1 MINENFNTM
10 KKLKKIFLWLVGIL
24 VSLYLLLCVMLYFFQ
39 EKLIF
44 FPTKL
49 DKNYVFNFDK
59 SYKEITIP
67 TNDNINL
74 HGILFP
80 AKNSEN
86 SASSKDKKL
95 VFYLHGNVGQAQF
108 WGNLADVYTDLG
120 YDLFILDYR
129 GYGKSEGEIYSQEQ
143 FFNDVQTAY
152 DFVKKEKNY
161 DEKNIVVVGYSV
173 GTASAAML
181 SSQNN
186 PKALIL
192 QAPYFSLTDMTTRT
206 YPFVPTF
213 LLKYEFNTAE
223 FLSKNKVPTY
233 IFHGTSDRV
242 IPYESSLLIKEYL
255 DENDINNNLKGKA
268 KSVDFITL
276 LNQGHAGIHNNAV
289 FLKKLK
295 EVL

>member
-1 MINENFNTM
+1 
-10 KKLKKIFLWLVGIL
+10 
-24 VSLYLLLCVMLYFFQ
+24 MLYFFQ

-49 DKNYVFNFDK
+49 EQNYVFNFDK

-74 HGILFP
+74 HGILFY
-80 AKNSEN
+80 AKNVEN
-86 SASSKDKKL
+86 SISSKNKKL
-95 VFYLHGNVGQAQF
+95 VFYLHGNAGTVNS
-108 WGNLADVYTDLG
+108 WGGIADVYTDLG
-120 YDLFILDYR
+120 YDLFVLDYR

-143 FFNDVQTAY
+143 FFDDVQMAY
-152 DFVKKEKNY
+152 NFVRKEKNY

-206 YPFVPTF
+206 YSFVPTF

-223 FLSKNKVPTY
+223 FLSKNKVPTT
-233 IFHGTSDRV
+233 IFHGTDDRV

-255 DENDINNNLKGKA
+255 ESEIVKNNLSYKV
-268 KSVDFITL
+268 KSIDFITL
-276 LNQGHAGIHNNAV
+276 PNQGHIGIHNNAV
-289 FLKKLK
+289 FLKKLMD
-295 EVL
+295 VL

>member
-1 MINENFNTM
+1 M
-10 KKLKKIFLWLVGIL
+10 KKLKKISLWLVGIL
-24 VSLYLLLCVMLYFFQ
+24 AGLYFLLCVTLYFFQ

-49 DKNYVFNFDK
+49 DKSYVFNFDI

-67 TNDNINL
+67 TNDNISL
-74 HGILFP
+74 HGILFQ
-80 AKNSEN
+80 AQNVERSV
-86 SASSKDKKL
+86 SSKKRKL
-95 VFYLHGNVGQAQF
+95 VFYLHGNAGTVNS
-108 WGNLADVYTDLG
+108 WGGIADIYTDLG
-120 YDLFILDYR
+120 YDLFVLDYR

-143 FFNDVQTAY
+143 FFGDIQTTY
-152 DFVKKEKNY
+152 NFIKKEKNY

-181 SSQNN
+181 ASQNN

-233 IFHGTSDRV
+233 IFHGRDDRV
-242 IPYESSLLIKEYL
+242 IPYQSSLLIKEYL
-255 DENDINNNLKGKA
+255 DESDINNNLKDKV
-268 KSVDFITL
+268 KTVDFITL
-276 LNQGHAGIHNNAV
+276 PNQGHAGIHNNAV
-289 FLKKLK
+289 FLRKLK
-295 EVL
+295 KIL

>member
-1 MINENFNTM
+1 M
-10 KKLKKIFLWLVGIL
+10 KKLKKISLWLVGIL
-24 VSLYLLLCVMLYFFQ
+24 AALYLFLCVTLYFFQ

-67 TNDNINL
+67 INDNVSL
-74 HGILFP
+74 HGVLFY
-80 AKNSEN
+80 AKNLER
-86 SASSKDKKL
+86 AVSSKKRKL
-95 VFYLHGNVGQAQF
+95 VFYLHGNAGTVNS
-108 WGNLADVYTDLG
+108 WGGIADVYTDLG
-120 YDLFILDYR
+120 YDLFVLDYR

-143 FFNDVQTAY
+143 FFDDVQTAY
-152 DFVKKEKNY
+152 DFVRKEKKY

-186 PKALIL
+186 PKVLIL

-206 YPFVPTF
+206 YPFIPTF

-233 IFHGTSDRV
+233 IFHGTGDRV

-255 DENDINNNLKGKA
+255 NENNIENSLKYKVKG
-268 KSVDFITL
+268 VDFITL
-276 LNQGHAGIHNNAV
+276 SNQGHAGIHNNAI